1 MQQVLSQQRD
11 FVNRRQQ
18 ILQSQRRAPINRLES
33 LPGPVAV
40 SLETPSAT
48 VSLTPSQSIGGVLVA
63 NEQVLGPPCIA
74 RYKYIYHA
82 YIENLDIY

>member
-18 ILQSQRRAPINRLES
+18 QILQSQRRTPINRLES

-40 SLETPSAT
+40 ALETPSAT

-74 RYKYIYHA
+74 RYCF
-82 YIENLDIY
+82 